1 MSLSK
6 VNGEREIVCVGERES
21 KRERGRE
28 RDDNSFYSSASGA
41 ADVEVVAAKKIIY
54 RSKK

>member
-1 MSLSK
+1 MC
-6 VNGEREIVCVGERES
+6 GRERES